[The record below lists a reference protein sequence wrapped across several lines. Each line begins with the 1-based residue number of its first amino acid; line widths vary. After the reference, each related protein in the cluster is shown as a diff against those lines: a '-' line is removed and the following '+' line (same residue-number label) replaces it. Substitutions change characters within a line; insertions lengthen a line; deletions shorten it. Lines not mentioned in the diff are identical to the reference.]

1 MMVDLADAVDMLE
14 SWNTGKGLIIYGY
27 GHTFC
32 SGGDFNTARMFSNPD
47 DGFLM
52 AVFMQRVLGQLEKL
66 PLISVALIGGI
77 GKPLSDIIVYHQTL
91 ILLLHAISKANE
103 TEGRNVEFGC

>member
-1 MMVDLADAVDMLE
+1 MVDLADAVDMLE
-14 SWNTGKGLIIYGY
+14 SWDTGKGLIIYGY

-32 SGGDFNTARMFSNPD
+32 SGGDLNMARMFSNPD

-66 PLISVALIGGI
+66 PLISVALIEGT
-77 GKPLSDIIVYHQTL
+77 GKSLPGLIFLSSDFLMLPLHTINKTNKL
-91 ILLLHAISKANE
+91 
-103 TEGRNVEFGC
+103 